1 MGELRDVTSRSRS
14 PIRVLVGHSDA
25 MVRETLGIA
34 LRSANGMDVVGSF
47 GDGAALAREAAFLR
61 PGVAILDVDL
71 PGGNGAQLA
80 LRLRRSLPDLGV
92 VLLADGRDSGLLT
105 ALASDGMPNWMYLVN
120 PNTHGF
126 TTLLRAIQVTDAR
139 LIDLGTAPEG
149 NGSTR
154 APRPQLPG
162 FTVRQQA
169 VLGLLIQGLTNKA
182 IAETLEIKEK
192 TVENQLAGIY
202 AKVQVDADRSWLHP
216 SVWLALR
223 YAQAS
228 AAEAPAPG

>member
-1 MGELRDVTSRSRS
+1 MTNRSRS
-14 PIRVLVGHSDA
+14 PIRIVVAHADA
-25 MVRETLGIA
+25 LIRETLGVA
-34 LRSANGMDVVGSF
+34 LRAATGIEVLGTF
-47 GDGAALAREAAFLR
+47 ADGATLAREATSLEPA
-61 PGVAILDVDL
+61 VAILDVDL
-71 PGGNGAQLA
+71 PGGNVAQLA
-80 LRLRRSLPDLGV
+80 LRLRRALPDLGV
-92 VLLADGRDSGLLT
+92 VLLARTREAGLLT
-105 ALASDGMPNWMYLVN
+105 ALATDGMPNWMCLVN

-139 LIDLGTAPEG
+139 LIDLGTAPVS

-154 APRPQLPG
+154 APSPQLPG

-202 AKVQVDADRSWLHP
+202 AKVHADADRSSYHP
-216 SVWLALR
+216 RVWLALR
-223 YAQAS
+223 YVQAS
-228 AAEAPAPG
+228 AAEAHPPV

>member
-1 MGELRDVTSRSRS
+1 MTSRSRP
-14 PIRVLVGHSDA
+14 PIRTVVAHADA
-25 MVRETLGIA
+25 LYREALGVA
-34 LRSANGMDVVGSF
+34 LRSAHGIEVVGTF
-47 GDGAALAREAAFLR
+47 ADGAALIREATVLQ

-80 LRLRRSLPDLGV
+80 RRLRRSLPDLGV
-92 VLLADGRDSGLLT
+92 VLLANGRDAGLLT

-126 TTLLRAIQVTDAR
+126 TALLRAIQVTDVR
-139 LIDLGTAPEG
+139 LIDLGTSPVG
-149 NGSTR
+149 NGSAP

-182 IAETLEIKEK
+182 IAEALEIKEK

-202 AKVQVDADRSWLHP
+202 AKVQVDADRSSFHP
-216 SVWLALR
+216 RVWLALR
-223 YAQAS
+223 YSQAS
-228 AAEAPAPG
+228 AAEAQPPV